1 MKQSSMRWSA
11 AALGAGSVVLLAWL
25 CWPHGAQ
32 PAFDGKVMRWG
43 GDANGGAPYILERGP
58 EQPPTGF
65 EGELAVDLAARLG
78 VSARFVQKDWDM
90 LPSDLARGDIDV
102 LLNGYEWSPDRERKM
117 TATIPYYIYRLQLIV
132 PRGSTLR
139 DWDDLR
145 RTRSGKQ
152 LKVGVL
158 SDSAAHRYLEKAYSS
173 NDMQIVAL
181 SVEGSTGLMNMVR
194 NGTLDATVQDN
205 LAARYYVEQD
215 HGFGDLRIVGPAI
228 EPGYFVIFV
237 RPNDEELRLRLNE
250 ALHAALRDGALKRIY
265 EKYGLWNADQQG
277 LPQAIENWPPEHSE
291 PEQTFVDYIILL
303 SRAAGTTILLACG
316 AMPLAM
322 LLGLLV
328 ALGRLYGPRYLD
340 WILTVYVELLRGTP
354 VLMQLFVIYYLLPVI
369 GLKIDAFWAGLYG
382 LAINYSAYEA
392 ENYRA
397 GLLAIP
403 RGQMEAAL
411 SLGMSLPTALLH
423 IIVPQA
429 VRLVIPPVTNDF
441 ISLFKDT
448 SVCSVIA
455 VVELT
460 SRYRSLMV
468 NHPQYMLQL
477 GLVTALLYLMMSYP
491 LSVAARRLEK
501 RRAFFLT

>member
-1 MKQSSMRWSA
+1 MKFSSIYRIA
-11 AALGAGSVVLLAWL
+11 TALSLASILAGLFVWFCLRSTATVAY
-25 CWPHGAQ
+25 
-32 PAFDGKVMRWG
+32 DGKALRWG
-43 GDANGGAPYILERGP
+43 GDASGGAPYILERGP
-58 EQPPTGF
+58 GEQPSGF
-65 EGELAVDLAARLG
+65 EGDLALDLAARLG
-78 VSARFVQKDWDM
+78 VSSQFVQKDWDM
-90 LPSDLARGDIDV
+90 LPPDLARGDIDV
-102 LLNGYEWSPDRERKM
+102 ILNGYEWSPDRERKM
-117 TATIPYYIYRLQLIV
+117 TSTIPYYVYRLQLIV
-132 PRGSTLR
+132 APASPLR

-145 RTRSGKQ
+145 RARSGRQ

-158 SDSAAHRYLEKAYSS
+158 SDSAAHRYLEKAYSTG
-173 NDMQIVAL
+173 DIQLVAL

-205 LAARYYVEQD
+205 LAALYYVGQGHE
-215 HGFGDLRIVGPAI
+215 FGDLRIVGPAI
-228 EPGYFVIFV
+228 EPGYFVLYV
-237 RPNDEELRLRLNE
+237 RPNDVDLVQRLNR
-250 ALHAALRDGALKRIY
+250 AIRTALKEGTLRRIY
-265 EKYGLWNADQQG
+265 DKYGLWNADQDG
-277 LPQAIENWPPEHSE
+277 LTKAAEDWPPTLPE
-291 PEQTFVDYIILL
+291 PDQTFADYIVLL
-303 SRAAGTTILLACG
+303 TKAAGATILLACG

-322 LLGLLV
+322 LIGLLV
-328 ALGRLYGPRYLD
+328 ALGRLYGPRWLD
-340 WILTVYVELLRGTP
+340 WILTVYVEVLRGTP
-354 VLMQLFVIYYLLPVI
+354 VLMQLFVLYYLLPFI
-369 GLKIDAFWAGLYG
+369 GIKIDAFTAGLFG

-411 SLGMSLPTALLH
+411 SLGMSTTTALWRIL
-423 IIVPQA
+423 VPQA

-477 GLVTALLYLMMSYP
+477 GVVTALLYLLMSYP
-491 LSVAARRLEK
+491 LSLAARRLE
-501 RRAFFLT
+501 RRRGI